1 LTAEAL
7 AIDPSRGVRIFLSAD
22 DNGVGRIP
30 STEFTLAA
38 AK

>member
-30 STEFTLAA
+30 STEFN
-38 AK
+38 